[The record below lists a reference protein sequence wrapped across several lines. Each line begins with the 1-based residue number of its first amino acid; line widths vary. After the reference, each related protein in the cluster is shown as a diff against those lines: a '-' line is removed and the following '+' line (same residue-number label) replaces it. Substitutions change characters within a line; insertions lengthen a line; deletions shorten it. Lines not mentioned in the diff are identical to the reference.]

1 MTGKNP
7 NKRRCAK
14 PGCRAWAMRGAT
26 YCRAH
31 RPDLPPTRRKRNG
44 REGPLEGFYG
54 ELFTQEEL
62 LDLAGA
68 AARPSLTDEI
78 SMLKVLIRR
87 VVAREED
94 PNILSK
100 VGRAVEQLTKA
111 WRLQRTISG
120 DAAEGL
126 AAAMAQV
133 LDEVSLELGIDL

>member
-1 MTGKNP
+1 MAEKTPQK
-7 NKRRCAK
+7 KRCAK
-14 PGCRAWAMRGAT
+14 PGCRAWAMKGAT

-31 RPDLPPTRRKRNG
+31 RSDLSPTRRKRT
-44 REGPLEGFYG
+44 GPEAPPEGFYG

-68 AARPSLTDEI
+68 TARPSLADEI
-78 SMLKVLIRR
+78 GMLKVLIRR

-111 WRLQRTISG
+111 WRLERSISG

-133 LDEVSLELGIDL
+133 LDELSLELGIDL

>member
-1 MTGKNP
+1 MARKNP
-7 NKRRCAK
+7 DKKRCAK
-14 PGCRAWAMRGAT
+14 PGCRAWAMRGAI

-31 RPDLPPTRRKRNG
+31 RPDLPPTRRKKSS
-44 REGPLEGFYG
+44 LEGFYG

-78 SMLKVLIRR
+78 GMLKVLIRR

-111 WRLQRTISG
+111 WRLQRSISG

-126 AAAMAQV
+126 ATAMAQV
-133 LDEVSLELGIDL
+133 LDELSLELGIDL